1 MTPDLGGAMQ
11 SQNIAALFFKLV
23 NQRDMTAFEKLLADN
38 AKFYFPK
45 TKPLLGKERV
55 LRFFNILFKRFPKLE
70 FKVERTVVQGSTV
83 VVHWTNQ
90 GLRKDQQPYDNEG
103 VTWLE
108 IKDGKVI
115 LISDFFKDT
124 GKF

>member
-1 MTPDLGGAMQ
+1 MESQ
-11 SQNIAALFFKLV
+11 SIASLFFDLLNK
-23 NQRDMTAFEKLLADN
+23 RDMAAFENLLAEN
-38 AKFYFPK
+38 VKFYFPK

-55 LRFFNILFKRFPKLE
+55 MRFFNILLKRFPKLE
-70 FKVERTVVQGSTV
+70 FKVEGNVVQGPKA

-90 GLRKDQQPYDNEG
+90 GVRKDQEPYNNEG
-103 VTWLE
+103 ATWLE
-108 IKDGKVI
+108 MEDGKVA

>member
-1 MTPDLGGAMQ
+1 ME
-11 SQNIAALFFKLV
+11 SQNIATLFFDLL
-23 NQRDMTAFEKLLADN
+23 NQRDMTAFENLLADD
-38 AKFYFPK
+38 AELYFPK

-55 LRFFNILFKRFPKLE
+55 IRFFKILFKRFPKLE
-70 FKVERTVVQGSTV
+70 FKVEGNIVEGPRA

-90 GLRKDQQPYDNEG
+90 GVRKDQEPYDNEG

-108 IKDGKVI
+108 MEENKVT